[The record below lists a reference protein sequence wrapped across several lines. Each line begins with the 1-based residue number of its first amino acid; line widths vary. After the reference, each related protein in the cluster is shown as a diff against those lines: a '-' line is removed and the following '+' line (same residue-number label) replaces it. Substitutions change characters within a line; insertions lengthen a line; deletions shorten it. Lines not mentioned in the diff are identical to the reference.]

1 MKLYIAADHAGF
13 ALKESLKKYLAEQ
26 KMSVVDL
33 GAPTLDEK
41 DDYPVYAQALAKKVA
56 QEKNA
61 RGILICGSGQGVC
74 IVANRTPGIR
84 AVLAWNP
91 ESARLSRNDD
101 DANIL
106 CLPGRLSKSAATKTI
121 VDTWLTTK
129 FSGLARHKRR
139 IKMTDAK

>member
-1 MKLYIAADHAGF
+1 MLYIAADHAGF
-13 ALKESLKKYLAEQ
+13 ALKEALKKYLVEQ
-26 KMSVVDL
+26 KIKHVDL
-33 GAPTLDEK
+33 GATALNES
-41 DDYPVYAQALAKKVA
+41 DDYPIYAQTLAKKVA

-74 IVANRTPGIR
+74 IVANRTSGVR
-84 AVLAWNP
+84 AALAWSP

-101 DANIL
+101 NANIL
-106 CLPGRLSKSAATKTI
+106 CLPGRLIKPGVTKQI

-139 IKMTDAK
+139 IAQIDKK